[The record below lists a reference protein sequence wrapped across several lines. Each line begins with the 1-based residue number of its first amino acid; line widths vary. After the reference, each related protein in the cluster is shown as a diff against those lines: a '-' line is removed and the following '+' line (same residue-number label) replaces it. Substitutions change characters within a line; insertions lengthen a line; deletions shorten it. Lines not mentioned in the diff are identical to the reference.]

1 MAHAQSYLS
10 IRVNE
15 TDKKKFEEFCDDVG
29 MNVSVA
35 VNMFIK
41 AVLKENKLPFE
52 VSKKPKISKDL
63 EEALKEAEE
72 MKKHPE
78 KYKKFHSVEELMED
92 LENE

>member
-1 MAHAQSYLS
+1 MAQTNLS

-15 TDKKKFEEFCDDVG
+15 TDKKDFEEFCNGVG

-52 VSKKPKISKDL
+52 VAYDPIYSKESVKR
-63 EEALKEAEE
+63 LKKSIANIENGN
-72 MKKHPE
+72 KVTKTI
-78 KYKKFHSVEELMED
+78 EELEVMED
-92 LENE
+92 E